1 MMGVYVDG
9 LSKHPVD
16 SYESIEAKMDEG
28 GKNRTI
34 GSTQMNA
41 SSSR

>member
-1 MMGVYVDG
+1 VAVN
-9 LSKHPVD
+9 SFK
-16 SYESIEAKMDEG
+16 EIERQMDEG

-41 SSSR
+41 TSSRAHTVIAIEFR